1 MLALS
6 APAGA
11 AVVGPAEGPVS
22 HSLPRTLAGAGD
34 PWTPERRRPAK
45 PLVATGPVGATR
57 AAVKAAGEQVDV
69 PPTIRPGAKR
79 PFKPQSTSAAEQ
91 QTWSGGG
98 LIATTAG
105 KVFGTGGGG
114 VDFVA
119 SGNVITSPDGDVV
132 VTVAHAMMDA
142 EGRWSK
148 NLVFVPA

>member
-1 MLALS
+1 MS
-6 APAGA
+6 
-11 AVVGPAEGPVS
+11 
-22 HSLPRTLAGAGD
+22 
-34 PWTPERRRPAK
+34 RRPS
-45 PLVATGPVGATR
+45 GPGPSAR
-57 AAVKAAGEQVDV
+57 SSPSRPR
-69 PPTIRPGAKR
+69 PP
-79 PFKPQSTSAAEQ
+79 EQ